1 MLRRTFGL
9 SRPFARWLS
18 QVSASLGATLAAT
31 AIYAVLPKSAPPP
44 VSPQPE
50 MTSGGK
56 FAARLP
62 LPMAYD
68 GLDTMPL
75 PHVAPA
81 IGPAPAEFPAPPA
94 PRRAAWDGVASE
106 RPVKAVKPIRQAA
119 RVEHRQ
125 AATPMPPPNFQTVA
139 DPAPSAATASPGW
152 MPRALSTAEE
162 VVTGAL
168 SLTASA
174 GTAVTSRVLPQWR

>member
-9 SRPFARWLS
+9 SRPLARWLS

-31 AIYAVLPKSAPPP
+31 AIYAALPKPASPP

-62 LPMAYD
+62 VPLAYD

-75 PHVAPA
+75 PHVSPG
-81 IGPAPAEFPAPPA
+81 IDLVPAELPGPIV
-94 PRRAAWDGVASE
+94 PRRAAWDGAANE
-106 RPVKAVKPIRQAA
+106 RPARVAKPIRQVA

-125 AATPMPPPNFQTVA
+125 APTPSPSLQTVA

-162 VVTGAL
+162 VVTGAW

-174 GTAVTSRVLPQWR
+174 GSAVSSRVLPQWR